1 MPRMSKTALL
11 AGASGLTGAE
21 LIRQLLDHPAYD
33 KVISLG
39 RRPLPIEHPKLVQH
53 RFNFEQ
59 PDLDGFK
66 VDDVYCALGTTLR
79 KAGSQVAQYQVD
91 HDYPLLLAQA
101 AKACGARQ
109 YMLVSSIS
117 ANANSRNFYLRT
129 KGTLERDLQA
139 LGFDSLIVVRPSF
152 LFGPRQEFRLG
163 EKIGIGLAKL
173 FAPLIPKKYRGI
185 HVQKV
190 ANALISNAQQNFNG
204 LLILESDR
212 LHDY

>member
-1 MPRMSKTALL
+1 MSKTALL

-21 LIRQLLDHPAYD
+21 LIRQLLEHPAYSQ
-33 KVISLG
+33 VISLG
-39 RRPLPIEHPKLVQH
+39 RRPLPLEHPKLVQH
-53 RFNFEQ
+53 TFNFEA
-59 PDLDGFK
+59 PDLSMFK

-79 KAGSQVAQYQVD
+79 KAGSQAAQFRVD

-101 AKACGARQ
+101 AKSCGARQ
-109 YMLVSSIS
+109 YMLVSSIG
-117 ANANSRNFYLRT
+117 ADANSGNFYLRT
-129 KGTLERDLQA
+129 KGALERDLQA